1 MIRQD
6 EILADLHTHTNFS
19 LHAYSTTKE
28 NVDEAYNK
36 NLQFLAITDH
46 FYGDGTELQQ
56 KNEITRIKYLQ
67 RTLDR
72 SEKRIHILGG
82 AEFNLN
88 QSVPLYYK
96 MRNLSWKI
104 IGLHSWFVDFP
115 NITLDDVYDM
125 FKKAAKKKVQAFA
138 QIERELHRVDEEKH
152 GVIDEDVK
160 KFLRDIC
167 DFTKEKDIYLEVNE
181 SSIINNDGGSAERLE
196 YWLSYAKENGN
207 KICMGTDSHY
217 CLAVGDF
224 TKSLELLNNVD
235 FPKDRILNCNYDML
249 ISLKAN

>member
-1 MIRQD
+1 
-6 EILADLHTHTNFS
+6 
-19 LHAYSTTKE
+19 
-28 NVDEAYNK
+28 
-36 NLQFLAITDH
+36 
-46 FYGDGTELQQ
+46 
-56 KNEITRIKYLQ
+56 
-67 RTLDR
+67 
-72 SEKRIHILGG
+72 
-82 AEFNLN
+82 
-88 QSVPLYYK
+88 
-96 MRNLSWKI
+96 
-104 IGLHSWFVDFP
+104 
-115 NITLDDVYDM
+115 M

-138 QIERELHRVDEEKH
+138 HIERELHRVDEEKH